1 MHNISIIIFLFK
13 DYFKK
18 LNISILLDGWH
29 YYLKDNSQFNIKD
42 VNIIGT
48 KR

>member
-18 LNISILLDGWH
+18 LNISILLDG
-29 YYLKDNSQFNIKD
+29 
-42 VNIIGT
+42 
-48 KR
+48 